1 MALGRDRRGD
11 TVAAASAPGTRPELS
26 REAHSHDHCRMA
38 DEFMPIGRVASTYFV
53 IAANAATPV
62 NSIAELIAYAKARP
76 GQILYGSTG
85 QSSSTHLCMEL
96 FRTMT
101 GIDLVHVPYKS
112 AAMRLADLAGGQLQV
127 SCAVAPSLQAFVKS
141 GRVRALGV
149 TAAQRTTLV
158 PGVPSIAESV
168 PGYEIVGWYGLLAPL
183 GTPKAIVAQINSMV
197 VKVLQTAEVQDR
209 LIALG
214 AEAAG
219 STPAEFGAFLRN
231 QTSKWAKVLRES
243 NIRPTE

>member
-1 MALGRDRRGD
+1 
-11 TVAAASAPGTRPELS
+11 
-26 REAHSHDHCRMA
+26 MA

-149 TAAQRTTLV
+149 TAAPRTLLV

-219 STPAEFGAFLRN
+219 STPAKFGAFLRN